1 MNRLACHAGLLYLG
15 AQAPSSKDSRSE
27 VRVKVPKMLRL
38 EQIIVLVTCGSRREA
53 EKIARSLVVA
63 RLAACV
69 NIAGSPV
76 RSIYRWKGRVENA
89 KEFLVMIKTS
99 RSRFAELRREVQRL
113 HSYDVPEIVALPI
126 VEGSREYLA
135 WIQENIVQ
143 QGKQRKGKRSK
154 AKHPEAL
161 I

>member
-1 MNRLACHAGLLYLG
+1 M
-15 AQAPSSKDSRSE
+15 
-27 VRVKVPKMLRL
+27 PK
-38 EQIIVLVTCGSRREA
+38 QDKIIVLVTCGSRREA
-53 EKIARSLVVA
+53 EKIARSLVGA

-89 KEFLVMIKTS
+89 NEFLVLIKTS
-99 RSRFAELRREVQRL
+99 RSRFAELRREVQRI
-113 HSYDVPEIVALPI
+113 HSYDVPEMIALPI

-135 WIQENIVQ
+135 WIQENVVK